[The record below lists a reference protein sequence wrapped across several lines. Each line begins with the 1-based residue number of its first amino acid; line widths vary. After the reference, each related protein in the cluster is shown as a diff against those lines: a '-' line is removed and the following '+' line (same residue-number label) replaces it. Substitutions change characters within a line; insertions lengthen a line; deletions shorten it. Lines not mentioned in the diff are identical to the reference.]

1 MMFLTKFESSLIQLI
16 NRMTL
21 QKIPLGRWSIIHPNS
36 EYTKVIM
43 DRKIDLANH
52 DSCYCESIT
61 ECIGTYR
68 PVDEISQ
75 SSNKK

>member
-1 MMFLTKFESSLIQLI
+1 MLLTKFEKTVFQLI
-16 NRMTL
+16 NRMRL
-21 QKIPLGRWSIIHPNS
+21 QKIPLGRWAIIHPNS

-61 ECIGTYR
+61 ECIQPYNSGHL
-68 PVDEISQ
+68 ISQ